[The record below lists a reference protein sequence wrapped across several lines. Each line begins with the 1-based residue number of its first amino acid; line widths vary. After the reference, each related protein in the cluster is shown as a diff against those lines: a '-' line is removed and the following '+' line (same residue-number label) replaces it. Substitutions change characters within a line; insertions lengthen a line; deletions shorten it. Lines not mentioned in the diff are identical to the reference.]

1 MFSHKFNKSKGIIY
15 TRVSGTPTTV
25 TIIDHIQKVMS
36 DPEFDPNYNS
46 IIVLEEKT
54 HIAGV
59 PKNKIETI
67 RRVLDGYAQQRK
79 GRNCANVATTERL
92 EAFMKLTL
100 ELINP
105 VIFNFSIFQSEN
117 DALNWLQNQSP
128 PLF

>member
-15 TRVSGTPTTV
+15 TQVSGTPTTI
-25 TIIDHIQKVMS
+25 TIIDHIQKVMN

-46 IIVLEEKT
+46 IIVLEENT

-79 GRNCANVATTERL
+79 GRNCAIVATTERL

-105 VIFNFSIFQSEN
+105 VIFNFRIFQRED